1 MSGAG
6 GGEAWVG
13 RGKGEHEWGGGRRK
27 QNVQREI
34 IILIL

>member
-13 RGKGEHEWGGGRRK
+13 REEGDHGWGGGRRK

>member
-1 MSGAG
+1 MGGAG
-6 GGEAWVG
+6 GGGAWVG
-13 RGKGEHEWGGGRRK
+13 WPGGGRRK